1 MGRGPDTQA
10 LAPGSLR
17 RRVVMQTSRA
27 QQLGA
32 LHAIATSSEYVVD
45 RGVRFLVRMLG
56 DVARKDAARRA
67 QMQTAAHAAG
77 DADPFLPPEQALVVG
92 SVSDTHLCVLNKFN
106 VVRDHLLIVTRAFEH
121 QQTLLTLADFE
132 ALWRCMAEY
141 PSLGFYNA
149 GVIAGASQPHKHLQL
164 VPLPLAS
171 RGPSVPMAPL
181 LDAGG
186 AATTPVVV
194 PGLPYAH
201 LLAQVA
207 GFSRN
212 AVRHVAEATHIQYLA
227 MIDAAGLL
235 EAEDADGVPLTAPY
249 NLLATRRWM
258 LLVPRSAEAF
268 GGISVNA
275 LGFAG
280 AMLVRDSG
288 QMGLLRRH
296 GPMRVLEHVARPVQR
311 S

>member
-1 MGRGPDTQA
+1 MGPDTQA

-17 RRVVMQTSRA
+17 RRVVMQTRRA

-92 SVSDTHLCVLNKFN
+92 SVSDTHLCVLNKFS

-171 RGPSVPMAPL
+171 RGPPVPMAPL
-181 LDAGG
+181 LDGGG
-186 AATTPVVV
+186 AATAPVAV

-212 AVRHVAEATHIQYLA
+212 AVRHVAEATHTQYLA
-227 MIDAAGLL
+227 MIDATDLL
-235 EAEDADGVPLTAPY
+235 EAKDADGVPLTAPY
-249 NLLATRRWM
+249 NLLVTRRWM

-280 AMLVRDSG
+280 AMLVRDPG

-296 GPMRVLEHVARPVQR
+296 GPMRVLEHVAQPARR